1 MTSIHTVA
9 QFSVA
14 TPIDGPAIFSAGE
27 DKYHPLV
34 QIAAVLSVTL
44 LSWAI
49 LVALGQ
55 AFGLVV
61 PVVIYFAG
69 IAWLAYELATA
80 PTLASSSFQAL

>member
-1 MTSIHTVA
+1 VTSIHTVA

-80 PTLASSSFQAL
+80 PTLASSCFQAL